1 MAAFRAM
8 GGVRGEPGA
17 RLGYRR
23 AAAPLACAGFG
34 AGLLLLALGLNAC
47 APTARPA
54 LLAKVAQVR
63 TSPAAQE
70 AETWA
75 PQAHAHALELE
86 QRSERAAA
94 AGDAATAEILAEHA
108 LAAHEHAWVLTR
120 LARAERRRLAAEAE
134 LGEQQRALGE
144 LLAQDQRLSADA
156 AALEVRARVV
166 RSSLPLAAH
175 DAATPERL
183 EARRRAAAALSTQ
196 GRLLCVAASLLGEAS
211 AVKAPLARLD
221 ELDRELDAGKAQKA
235 LELATELRG
244 ECLRVVSNVRRQRSA
259 VSTPAPAVAAA
270 TQPSPASAAPAAGAI
285 PADLLLSELSLAGQ
299 LPSRDERGVSV
310 VLRGVFTAEGK
321 LNDGARDQL
330 GKLVAVAK
338 AHPDFPV
345 LLVGHTA
352 VPDARAAMDRQLA
365 ALESELQTLGVER
378 VASHD
383 AGARQPLL
391 PAQLPR
397 ARERNQRIEL
407 VFVAPG
413 S

>member
-1 MAAFRAM
+1 
-8 GGVRGEPGA
+8 
-17 RLGYRR
+17 
-23 AAAPLACAGFG
+23 
-34 AGLLLLALGLNAC
+34 
-47 APTARPA
+47 
-54 LLAKVAQVR
+54 
-63 TSPAAQE
+63 
-70 AETWA
+70 
-75 PQAHAHALELE
+75 
-86 QRSERAAA
+86 
-94 AGDAATAEILAEHA
+94 
-108 LAAHEHAWVLTR
+108 
-120 LARAERRRLAAEAE
+120 LAAEAE
-134 LGEQQRALGE
+134 LNEQQGALSE
-144 LLAQDQRLSADA
+144 LQAQDQRLSADA
-156 AALEVRARVV
+156 ADLELRARVV

-196 GRLLCVAASLLGEAS
+196 GRLLCVAARMLGEAG

-244 ECLRVVSNVRRQRSA
+244 ECLRVISNARRQHSA
-259 VSTPAPAVAAA
+259 LSEPAPAVAAA
-270 TQPSPASAAPAAGAI
+270 APKAVATATPATTTSPASAEAI
-285 PADLLLSELSLAGQ
+285 PADLLLAELSTAGQ

-310 VLRGVFTAEGK
+310 VLRGVFAPDGK
-321 LNDGARDQL
+321 LNDSGRGQL
-330 GKLVAVAK
+330 QKLVAVAK

-352 VPDARAAMDRQLA
+352 VPDARATMDRQLG
-365 ALESELQTLGVER
+365 ALENELQTLGVER

-413 S
+413 P

>member
-1 MAAFRAM
+1 MAAFRSL
-8 GGVRGEPGA
+8 GA
-17 RLGYRR
+17 T
-23 AAAPLACAGFG
+23 AAAQLTCSRVGSA
-34 AGLLLLALGLNAC
+34 LLLFALLAFPLGLTAC
-47 APTARPA
+47 APTPRPL
-54 LLAKVAQVR
+54 LLAKVAEVR

-86 QRSERAAA
+86 QSSERAAT
-94 AGDAATAEILAEHA
+94 AGDTAAAEILAEHA

-120 LARAERRRLAAEAE
+120 LARAERRRLSAEAE
-134 LGEQQRALGE
+134 LSEQQRALGE
-144 LLAQDQRLSADA
+144 LLAQDQQLSADA
-156 AALEVRARVV
+156 AALELRARVV
-166 RSSLPLAAH
+166 RSALPLAAH

-196 GRLLCVAASLLGEAS
+196 GRLLCVAASMLGEAN
-211 AVKAPLARLD
+211 AVKAPLGRLD

-235 LELATELRG
+235 LEVATELRG
-244 ECLRVVSNVRRQRSA
+244 ECLRVISNARRQHSA
-259 VSTPAPAVAAA
+259 VSAPAPVAAA
-270 TQPSPASAAPAAGAI
+270 TKPSAAATSSAPSAAI
-285 PADLLLSELSLAGQ
+285 PADLLLSELSTAGQ

-310 VLRGVFTAEGK
+310 VLRGVFAADGK
-321 LNDGARDQL
+321 LNDSGRGQLAR
-330 GKLVAVAK
+330 LVEVAK

-352 VPDARAAMDRQLA
+352 VPDARAAMDRQLG

>member
-1 MAAFRAM
+1 MAAFRSV
-8 GGVRGEPGA
+8 GVVRGEPGA
-17 RLGYRR
+17 PLGDRR
-23 AAAPLACAGFG
+23 AATAPPACSGFG
-34 AGLLLLALGLNAC
+34 AGLLLLALGLTAC

-54 LLAKVAQVR
+54 LLAKVAEVR

-86 QRSERAAA
+86 QRSERAAT
-94 AGDAATAEILAEHA
+94 AGDTAAAEILAEHA

-134 LGEQQRALGE
+134 LSEQQRALGE

-175 DAATPERL
+175 DALTPERL

-196 GRLLCVAASLLGEAS
+196 GRLLCVAASMLGEAS

-244 ECLRVVSNVRRQRSA
+244 ECLRVISNARRQRSA
-259 VSTPAPAVAAA
+259 VSAPAPAVAAA
-270 TQPSPASAAPAAGAI
+270 TPPSATAAAAPI

-310 VLRGVFTAEGK
+310 VLRGVFTSDGK
-321 LNDGARDQL
+321 LNDNGRDQL

-352 VPDARAAMDRQLA
+352 VPDSRAAVDRQLA

-383 AGARQPLL
+383 AGTRQPLL